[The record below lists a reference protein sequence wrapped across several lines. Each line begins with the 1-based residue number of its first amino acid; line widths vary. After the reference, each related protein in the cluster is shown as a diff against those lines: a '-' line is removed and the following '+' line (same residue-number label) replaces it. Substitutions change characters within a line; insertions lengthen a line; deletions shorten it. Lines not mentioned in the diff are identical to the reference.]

1 MSAPPT
7 PPCARR
13 TIHEHR
19 DAHGTR
25 PDPYHWLRDDTREDT
40 EVLAHLRAENA
51 YCDAVLAPHAALE
64 QAIYEEIAARLKP
77 DDSSVPVF
85 DNGYWYT
92 ARYAPGQQYLIHLRQ
107 AGSLD
112 APEEIL
118 IDGNRMAQDSDY
130 FELGHYEIS
139 PDNRWMA
146 YAIDWVGRC
155 EYEIRIRDLHR
166 GEDLP
171 DRIVRAEADLAWA
184 NDNQTLLYI
193 AKDPETLLGD
203 RVMAHRLGEIEDRLL
218 YREADDRFFMG
229 VSRSKD
235 GRWLL
240 IGLDATQTSECRYAD
255 AGGPDFHFE
264 PVIAREEAHEYEAEP
279 LGEDFIIRS
288 NRGARNFRLVRA
300 PRGSAGDSKT
310 WVELI
315 AGRDD
320 ATIEDFDVHRDWLFV
335 NERVDGLLR
344 LRRLSWDGKLD
355 QQLGPDRAGAD
366 AATTML
372 DALPELDAPVLR
384 YVHSSLAS
392 PASTYEL
399 DLRSGEQRLIKR
411 QPVLGVFDESNYVSE
426 HRRVTVRDGA
436 PVPVSIVYRR
446 GTALDGSAP
455 TLVHGYGAYGLSLDP
470 SFSSARLALLD
481 RGFVCVIAHLRGGEE
496 LGRDWYDGGRRA
508 NKMNS
513 FHDFIDVSEWL
524 VQQGYAARDRLFA
537 SGGSAGGLLM
547 GAVAN
552 LRPELYAGMLAHVP
566 FVDVLSTMLDDS
578 LPLTTNEYEEWGD
591 PAEAAA
597 YRWMLDYSPYDNVRE
612 QAYPAMRVTTGLW
625 DSQVPYWEAAKWVAR
640 LREANTGDAPI
651 LLQTELGAGHGGK
664 SGRYERLREVARDYT
679 FLIWRAGLAG
689 HTS

>member
-7 PPCARR
+7 PPRARR
-13 TIHEHR
+13 TALEHR
-19 DAHGTR
+19 DTHGTR
-25 PDPYHWLRDDTREDT
+25 ADPYHWLRDDTRQDAEM
-40 EVLAHLRAENA
+40 LAHLRAENA
-51 YCDAVLAPHAALE
+51 YCDAVLAPHAVLE
-64 QAIYEEIAARLKP
+64 QAIYDEIVARLKP

-92 ARYAPGQQYLIHLRQ
+92 ARYMPDQQYMIHLRQ

-146 YAIDWVGRC
+146 YAIDRVGRR
-155 EYEIRIRDLHR
+155 EYEIRIRDLHS

-184 NDNQTLLYI
+184 NDSQTLLYI

-203 RVMAHRLGEIEDRLL
+203 RVMAHRLGEVEDRLL
-218 YREADDRFFMG
+218 YREEDDRFFMG

-240 IGLDATQTSECRYAD
+240 IGLNATLTSECRYAD
-255 AGGPDFHFE
+255 AGGPEFHFE

-300 PRGSAGDSKT
+300 PRCSAGDSET

-320 ATIEDFDVHRDWLFV
+320 AAIEDFDVHRDWLFV

-344 LRRLSWDGKLD
+344 LRRLSWDGTLD
-355 QQLGPDRAGAD
+355 QQVGPDHASAD

-411 QPVLGVFDESNYVSE
+411 QPVVGSFDESDYVSE
-426 HRRVTVRDGA
+426 HRRVTARDGA
-436 PVPVSIVYRR
+436 RVPVSIVYRR
-446 GTALDGSAP
+446 GTALDGTAP
-455 TLVHGYGAYGLSLDP
+455 ALVYGYGAYGLSLDP
-470 SFSSARLALLD
+470 NFSSSRLALLD
-481 RGFVCVIAHLRGGEE
+481 RGFVCVIAHVRGGEE
-496 LGRDWYDGGRRA
+496 LGRDWYDGGRLA

-552 LRPELYAGMLAHVP
+552 LRPDLYAGMLAHVP

-578 LPLTTNEYEEWGD
+578 LPLTTNEYDEWGD
-591 PAEAAA
+591 PAEADA
-597 YRWMLDYSPYDNVRE
+597 YHWMLDYSPYDNVRE

-625 DSQVPYWEAAKWVAR
+625 DSQVQYWEAAKWVAR
-640 LREANTGDAPI
+640 LREANSGDAPV

-664 SGRYERLREVARDYT
+664 SGRYERLHEVARDYA
-679 FLIWRAGLAG
+679 FLIWRAGLHKA
-689 HTS
+689 